1 MSGFDL
7 RKADARKAWADFKAD
22 VDDSDT
28 RFLIP
33 VMNLPKLGKKL
44 ATLSKKAVKLGLS
57 PIECTALDT
66 ISLLTKGPGK
76 DPKVLTQILGL
87 VEIKGQAPKIDGWT
101 FVATIDHMH
110 SEPLIRPVPGYEV
123 PDVYQKARAWQCDH
137 CNTMRRRKETFV
149 IMNDEGE
156 FQMVGRNCLGDFL
169 GGKDPK
175 RIANYMQWIHK
186 GDHGLGWD
194 GTFRNDA
201 TDLHTF
207 VAWCF
212 AAVDEYGWVSK
223 QKAQES
229 QEAAEAAYERDE
241 SYQGRILASTAGEAH
256 TQMNWRPGMEKYNT
270 RLVLTDD
277 HAKKAEEAI
286 EFCKALK
293 GEGDFVR
300 ALQIISK
307 DGFFRP
313 REDGYAAAI
322 VACWLKEFVWSK
334 QNKKEKVPSNHLG
347 KKGEKITAKVKV
359 RFLRSIRNQFSGG
372 TTLIHNMIDD
382 KGNVL
387 VWFCN
392 GEGFEEGQELT
403 ITGKVKAHNE
413 YNGTAQT
420 VLTYVKAI
428 VEETVDEELTDDVPF

>member
-7 RKADARKAWADFKAD
+7 RKAEGRKAWANFKAD

-44 ATLSKKAVKLGLS
+44 DTLSKKAVKLGLP

-76 DPKVLTQILGL
+76 DPRVLTQILGL
-87 VEIKGQAPKIDGWT
+87 VEIKGQAPKVDGWT

-149 IMNDEGE
+149 IMNEEGE
-156 FQMVGRNCLGDFL
+156 FQAVGRNCLGDFL

-194 GTFRNDA
+194 GHFRCDA

-207 VAWCF
+207 VAWGF

-223 QKAQES
+223 QKARES
-229 QEAAEAAYERDE
+229 QEAAETAYERDE
-241 SYQGRILASTAGEAH
+241 SYQGRILTATASQADL
-256 TQMNWRPGMEKYNT
+256 QMHWRAGMEKHYT

-277 HAKKAEEAI
+277 HTKKAEEAI
-286 EFCKALK
+286 EFCKTLK

-313 REDGYAAAI
+313 KEDGFAAAI
-322 VACWLKEFVWSK
+322 VVCWLKEFVWSK
-334 QNKKEKVPSNHLG
+334 QPKKEKINSQHLG
-347 KKGEKITAKVKV
+347 KKGERITAKVKV
-359 RFLRSIRNQFSGG
+359 RFLRSIPNQFTGG
-372 TTLIHNMIDD
+372 STLIHNMIDENS
-382 KGNVL
+382 NVI

-403 ITGKVKAHNE
+403 IAGKVKAHNE

-420 VLTYVKAI
+420 VLTYVKA
-428 VEETVDEELTDDVPF
+428 VGPELTDDIPF